1 MHRRLVLS
9 GLAAAAA
16 TPVFAQTQQPAPI
29 QATPQPAQNQS
40 GSAAGGIYA
49 SAGPMGQAEAQH
61 LQQTLATGTVALQTS
76 EIALQKAQNP
86 KVKQF
91 AQFER
96 DEQTTIA
103 EVLRSIQEPAATA
116 SSGAASAAASGN
128 ASASAFASGGSARAT
143 ATAPDIP
150 ADKAKM
156 MEELQQAQ
164 AGAEFDRLYIQG
176 QLQGHQELLQIQE
189 RYLQS
194 NSRNREHV
202 SIAKLA
208 RGHIKEHLAMLQD
221 IQKEL
226 RG

>member
-9 GLAAAAA
+9 GLAAAAT
-16 TPVFAQTQQPAPI
+16 TPAFAQTQQPAPI
-29 QATPQPAQNQS
+29 QASPQPTGSQS
-40 GSAAGGIYA
+40 SAAGGVYA
-49 SAGPMGQAEAQH
+49 SAGPMGQAEVQH

-103 EVLRSIQEPAATA
+103 EVLRSIQEPVATA
-116 SSGAASAAASGN
+116 TAGTAGAAASASAAASG
-128 ASASAFASGGSARAT
+128 SARAV

-156 MEELQQAQ
+156 MGELQQAK

-176 QLQGHQELLQIQE
+176 QLQGHQELLQVQE
-189 RYLQS
+189 RYLQAGG
-194 NSRNREHV
+194 RNREQAN
-202 SIAKLA
+202 IAKLA
-208 RGHIKEHLAMLQD
+208 RGHIREHIAMLQE
-221 IQKEL
+221 IQKDL

>member
-1 MHRRLVLS
+1 MHRRLVLT
-9 GLAAAAA
+9 GLAAAVS

-29 QATPQPAQNQS
+29 PVTPQATGAQS
-40 GSAAGGIYA
+40 GSASGGVYA
-49 SAGPMGQAEAQH
+49 SAGQMSQAETQH
-61 LQQTLATGTVALQTS
+61 LQQTLAAGTVALQTS

-86 KVKQF
+86 NVKQF

-103 EVLRSIQEPAATA
+103 EVLRSLQDPAATA
-116 SSGAASAAASGN
+116 SAGAAGASASAAAS
-128 ASASAFASGGSARAT
+128 SGGARAA
-143 ATAPDIP
+143 ATAPEIP

-156 MEELQQAQ
+156 MEELQQAK
-164 AGAEFDRLYIQG
+164 AGAEFDRLYVQG

-194 NSRNREHV
+194 NSRNRE
-202 SIAKLA
+202 SANIAKLA
-208 RGHIKEHLAMLQD
+208 RGHIKEHIAMLQD

>member
-1 MHRRLVLS
+1 MHRRLVLT
-9 GLAAAAA
+9 GFAAAAM
-16 TPVFAQTQQPAPI
+16 TPAFAQTQQPAPI
-29 QATPQPAQNQS
+29 TATPQPAGGQS
-40 GSAAGGIYA
+40 GAASGGTYA
-49 SAGPMGQAEAQH
+49 SAGQMGQAEAQH

-86 KVKQF
+86 RVKQF

-103 EVLRSIQEPAATA
+103 EVLRSLQEPNATA
-116 SSGAASAAASGN
+116 SAGTAGAAASAAAS
-128 ASASAFASGGSARAT
+128 SGDARAA
-143 ATAPDIP
+143 ATAPEIP

-156 MEELQQAQ
+156 MEELQQAK

-176 QLQGHQELLQIQE
+176 QVQGHQELLQIQE
-189 RYLQS
+189 RYLQA
-194 NSRNREHV
+194 NTRNREQTN
-202 SIAKLA
+202 IAKLA
-208 RGHIKEHLAMLQD
+208 RGHIKEHIAMLQE